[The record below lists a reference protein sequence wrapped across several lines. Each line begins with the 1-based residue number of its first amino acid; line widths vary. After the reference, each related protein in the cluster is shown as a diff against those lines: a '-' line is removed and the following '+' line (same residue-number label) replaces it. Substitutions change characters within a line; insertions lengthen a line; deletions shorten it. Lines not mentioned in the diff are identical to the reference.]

1 MDCDRWRPGSW
12 TTLICQFP
20 SFRQTIFRTSAALAG
35 TAARQF
41 LALKR
46 QASGLSWVI
55 AAPDRVTLWHGDC
68 ALAGIEGGD
77 RGSTEMHKGILTM
90 AALIISRPG
99 MIAVL
104 LSVSLAGLSGCGSAA
119 PDYSPSL
126 ESRASLG
133 IPSKSQSVIQH
144 PWAPGKGLSTPAAS
158 SVTSAASNYTQ
169 ATTQEEPAPLP
180 EHLSLPIWIAQALDA
195 PEASVR
201 IQALDMWAQ
210 QGAQAP
216 LDPLVVA
223 LDDENDDVRTKAMAI
238 IEQHWAINQKSETEK

>member
-1 MDCDRWRPGSW
+1 MYKGLLTVESIIILRP
-12 TTLICQFP
+12 
-20 SFRQTIFRTSAALAG
+20 R
-35 TAARQF
+35 
-41 LALKR
+41 
-46 QASGLSWVI
+46 
-55 AAPDRVTLWHGDC
+55 
-68 ALAGIEGGD
+68 
-77 RGSTEMHKGILTM
+77 
-90 AALIISRPG
+90 
-99 MIAVL
+99 MIAIL
-104 LSVSLAGLSGCGSAA
+104 LSISLAGLSGCGPAA

-133 IPSKSQSVIQH
+133 IPSKSQSVIQP
-144 PWAPGKGLSTPAAS
+144 PWAPGKDLSTPAAS
-158 SVTSAASNYTQ
+158 PVASVPSNYTQ
-169 ATTQEEPAPLP
+169 ATAQEEPAPMP

-238 IEQHWAINQKSETEK
+238 IEQHWAISQKAETEK

>member
-1 MDCDRWRPGSW
+1 MY
-12 TTLICQFP
+12 
-20 SFRQTIFRTSAALAG
+20 
-35 TAARQF
+35 
-41 LALKR
+41 K
-46 QASGLSWVI
+46 GL
-55 AAPDRVTLWHGDC
+55 
-68 ALAGIEGGD
+68 
-77 RGSTEMHKGILTM
+77 LTM
-90 AALIISRPG
+90 MAPMISCPG
-99 MIAVL
+99 IIAVL
-104 LSVSLAGLSGCGSAA
+104 LSISLAELSGCGPAA

-126 ESRASLG
+126 ESRASLVM
-133 IPSKSQSVIQH
+133 PSKSQSVTQH
-144 PWAPGKGLSTPAAS
+144 PSAPGKGLSTPAAS
-158 SVTSAASNYTQ
+158 SVAPAASIDKP

-238 IEQHWAINQKSETEK
+238 IEQHWAISQKAETEK

>member
-1 MDCDRWRPGSW
+1 MY
-12 TTLICQFP
+12 
-20 SFRQTIFRTSAALAG
+20 
-35 TAARQF
+35 
-41 LALKR
+41 K
-46 QASGLSWVI
+46 GLLTVESI
-55 AAPDRVTLWHGDC
+55 
-68 ALAGIEGGD
+68 I
-77 RGSTEMHKGILTM
+77 IL
-90 AALIISRPG
+90 RPG
-99 MIAVL
+99 MIAIL
-104 LSVSLAGLSGCGSAA
+104 LSISLAGLSGCGPAA

-126 ESRASLG
+126 ESRAGLG

-144 PWAPGKGLSTPAAS
+144 PWASGKGVSTPAAS
-158 SVTSAASNYTQ
+158 PVTSAASKHTQ
-169 ATTQEEPAPLP
+169 ATAQEEPAPLP

-238 IEQHWAINQKSETEK
+238 IEQHWAISQKDAAEK